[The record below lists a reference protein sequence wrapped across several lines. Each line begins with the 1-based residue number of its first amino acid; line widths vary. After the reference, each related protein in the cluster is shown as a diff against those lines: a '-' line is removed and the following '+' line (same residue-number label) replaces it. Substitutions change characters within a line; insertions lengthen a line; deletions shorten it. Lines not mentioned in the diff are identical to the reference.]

1 MTPFDGLIL
10 IFGGFVFFLLVLA
23 VPVPYALGLTALV
36 AMAASGRVPLAAVP
50 IKMVNSMDSF
60 LLIAVP
66 FFILSAELLNT
77 SQITMRIFRFADSL
91 VGHVRGGLG
100 HVNRH
105 RQHDLLGHE
114 RFGGRRRGRHGRHR
128 SEGDARREV

>member
-50 IKMVNSMDSF
+50 S
-60 LLIAVP
+60 
-66 FFILSAELLNT
+66 
-77 SQITMRIFRFADSL
+77 
-91 VGHVRGGLG
+91 
-100 HVNRH
+100 
-105 RQHDLLGHE
+105 
-114 RFGGRRRGRHGRHR
+114 R
-128 SEGDARREV
+128 S

>member
-1 MTPFDGLIL
+1 M
-10 IFGGFVFFLLVLA
+10 LA

-36 AMAASGRVPLAAVP
+36 AISASGRVPLAAVP
-50 IKMVNSMDSF
+50 IKIVNSMDSF

-91 VGHVRGGLG
+91 VGHCAAASGT
-100 HVNRH
+100 
-105 RQHDLLGHE
+105 
-114 RFGGRRRGRHGRHR
+114 
-128 SEGDARREV
+128 STSSAA